1 MNLKCGYFTVG
12 GIMCGSLVG
21 IFVGAL
27 AVNASLGYM
36 ILLLGA
42 WGLCLYITSRSLMD
56 DARREETV
64 LNQPAEEFDDP
75 DELPPLYWEGYDRGY
90 EDALESIIDND
101 LVLDDLKTDIVE
113 VKLWDAQS
121 SGAFPAVREE
131 CYIEVSSY
139 GGDTTGY
146 QIPFNVHY
154 TGVKTKGTFNPT
166 TKAFTA
172 EA

>member
-56 DARREETV
+56 DARREEAV
-64 LNQPAEEFDDP
+64 LHQPAEKFEVNIETFKQFIKDS
-75 DELPPLYWEGYDRGY
+75 EAYD
-90 EDALESIIDND
+90 SI
-101 LVLDDLKTDIVE
+101 
-113 VKLWDAQS
+113 Q
-121 SGAFPAVREE
+121 F
-131 CYIEVSSY
+131 
-139 GGDTTGY
+139 
-146 QIPFNVHY
+146 
-154 TGVKTKGTFNPT
+154 
-166 TKAFTA
+166 
-172 EA
+172 

>member
-56 DARREETV
+56 DARREEAV

-75 DELPPLYWEGYDRGY
+75 DELPSLYWEGYDRGY
-90 EDALESIIDND
+90 ISGLEYALRHMTPTVVVESHE
-101 LVLDDLKTDIVE
+101 KE
-113 VKLWDAQS
+113 
-121 SGAFPAVREE
+121 
-131 CYIEVSSY
+131 
-139 GGDTTGY
+139 
-146 QIPFNVHY
+146 
-154 TGVKTKGTFNPT
+154 TKE
-166 TKAFTA
+166 KAG
-172 EA
+172 

>member
-1 MNLKCGYFTVG
+1 MEKTYNPALIQRTQRYMETHSISQNQFAAKVNLSSAALSSYLNQKYLKCGYFTVG

-56 DARREETV
+56 DARREEAV

-90 EDALESIIDND
+90 EEALESMAYTRPPR
-101 LVLDDLKTDIVE
+101 VRPPKS
-113 VKLWDAQS
+113 KKK
-121 SGAFPAVREE
+121 GA
-131 CYIEVSSY
+131 
-139 GGDTTGY
+139 
-146 QIPFNVHY
+146 
-154 TGVKTKGTFNPT
+154 
-166 TKAFTA
+166 
-172 EA
+172 

>member
-56 DARREETV
+56 DARREEAV
-64 LNQPAEEFDDP
+64 LHQPAEKFDDP
-75 DELPPLYWEGYDRGY
+75 DELPSLS
-90 EDALESIIDND
+90 LIHI
-101 LVLDDLKTDIVE
+101 
-113 VKLWDAQS
+113 
-121 SGAFPAVREE
+121 
-131 CYIEVSSY
+131 
-139 GGDTTGY
+139 
-146 QIPFNVHY
+146 
-154 TGVKTKGTFNPT
+154 
-166 TKAFTA
+166 
-172 EA
+172 

>member
-1 MNLKCGYFTVG
+1 MKICTAWPPTWALVCWGQFEERSFLDEFEVRIFTVG

-56 DARREETV
+56 DARREEAV

-90 EDALESIIDND
+90 EEALESMAYTRPPR
-101 LVLDDLKTDIVE
+101 VRPPKS
-113 VKLWDAQS
+113 KKK
-121 SGAFPAVREE
+121 GA
-131 CYIEVSSY
+131 
-139 GGDTTGY
+139 
-146 QIPFNVHY
+146 
-154 TGVKTKGTFNPT
+154 
-166 TKAFTA
+166 
-172 EA
+172 

>member
-42 WGLCLYITSRSLMD
+42 WGLCFYITSRSLMD
-56 DARREETV
+56 DARREEAV
-64 LNQPAEEFDDP
+64 LHQPAEEFDDP

-90 EDALESIIDND
+90 EDALESMAYTRPPR
-101 LVLDDLKTDIVE
+101 VRPPKS
-113 VKLWDAQS
+113 KKK
-121 SGAFPAVREE
+121 GA
-131 CYIEVSSY
+131 
-139 GGDTTGY
+139 
-146 QIPFNVHY
+146 
-154 TGVKTKGTFNPT
+154 
-166 TKAFTA
+166 
-172 EA
+172 

>member
-56 DARREETV
+56 DARREEAV

-90 EDALESIIDND
+90 EEALESMAYTRPPRVRPPKSKKKGAKFNNTPAGRRPR
-101 LVLDDLKTDIVE
+101 LNAAARMGAGLKPRQMQRE
-113 VKLWDAQS
+113 E
-121 SGAFPAVREE
+121 GAFL
-131 CYIEVSSY
+131 
-139 GGDTTGY
+139 
-146 QIPFNVHY
+146 
-154 TGVKTKGTFNPT
+154 
-166 TKAFTA
+166 
-172 EA
+172 

>member
-1 MNLKCGYFTVG
+1 MNLKCGYFAVG

-56 DARREETV
+56 DARREEAV
-64 LNQPAEEFDDP
+64 LHQPAEKFDDP

-90 EDALESIIDND
+90 EEALESI
-101 LVLDDLKTDIVE
+101 
-113 VKLWDAQS
+113 S
-121 SGAFPAVREE
+121 SCRTMRCPTARRSPSKAV
-131 CYIEVSSY
+131 
-139 GGDTTGY
+139 
-146 QIPFNVHY
+146 
-154 TGVKTKGTFNPT
+154 
-166 TKAFTA
+166 
-172 EA
+172 

>member
-56 DARREETV
+56 DARREEAV

-90 EDALESIIDND
+90 TNAENHLQIICIRSVVQAVADA
-101 LVLDDLKTDIVE
+101 VLAVCKERKLTDA
-113 VKLWDAQS
+113 KL
-121 SGAFPAVREE
+121 
-131 CYIEVSSY
+131 
-139 GGDTTGY
+139 
-146 QIPFNVHY
+146 Y
-154 TGVKTKGTFNPT
+154 TSHW
-166 TKAFTA
+166 A
-172 EA
+172 

>member
-56 DARREETV
+56 DARREEAV

-90 EDALESIIDND
+90 EDALESICTTTPCR
-101 LVLDDLKTDIVE
+101 LR
-113 VKLWDAQS
+113 
-121 SGAFPAVREE
+121 SGSATR
-131 CYIEVSSY
+131 S
-139 GGDTTGY
+139 GR
-146 QIPFNVHY
+146 H
-154 TGVKTKGTFNPT
+154 
-166 TKAFTA
+166 TA
-172 EA
+172 CAMRRRGARMNLP

>member
-56 DARREETV
+56 DARREEAV

-90 EDALESIIDND
+90 ED
-101 LVLDDLKTDIVE
+101 VLSLTTPPAGRCPHLNAAARMDAGLKPR
-113 VKLWDAQS
+113 QMQ
-121 SGAFPAVREE
+121 REE
-131 CYIEVSSY
+131 
-139 GGDTTGY
+139 
-146 QIPFNVHY
+146 
-154 TGVKTKGTFNPT
+154 GVFL
-166 TKAFTA
+166 
-172 EA
+172 

>member
-56 DARREETV
+56 DARHEEAV
-64 LNQPAEEFDDP
+64 LNQPAEEFDD
-75 DELPPLYWEGYDRGY
+75 RGY
-90 EDALESIIDND
+90 EDALESMAYTRPPR
-101 LVLDDLKTDIVE
+101 VRPPKS
-113 VKLWDAQS
+113 KKK
-121 SGAFPAVREE
+121 GA
-131 CYIEVSSY
+131 
-139 GGDTTGY
+139 
-146 QIPFNVHY
+146 
-154 TGVKTKGTFNPT
+154 
-166 TKAFTA
+166 
-172 EA
+172 

>member
-56 DARREETV
+56 DARREEAV

-90 EDALESIIDND
+90 EDALESMA
-101 LVLDDLKTDIVE
+101 
-113 VKLWDAQS
+113 W
-121 SGAFPAVREE
+121 
-131 CYIEVSSY
+131 
-139 GGDTTGY
+139 TTGRTRMTHWPILR
-146 QIPFNVHY
+146 QSTPS
-154 TGVKTKGTFNPT
+154 
-166 TKAFTA
+166 ACWMALRLTA
-172 EA
+172 ECMTPMWRRWQRKS

>member
-56 DARREETV
+56 DARRE
-64 LNQPAEEFDDP
+64 
-75 DELPPLYWEGYDRGY
+75 DRGY
-90 EDALESIIDND
+90 EEALESMAYTRPPR
-101 LVLDDLKTDIVE
+101 VRPPKS
-113 VKLWDAQS
+113 KKK
-121 SGAFPAVREE
+121 GA
-131 CYIEVSSY
+131 
-139 GGDTTGY
+139 
-146 QIPFNVHY
+146 
-154 TGVKTKGTFNPT
+154 
-166 TKAFTA
+166 
-172 EA
+172 